1 MIDQIIDYRIPTQ
14 FKSRN
19 DEIIYIGDIMSIHPV
34 WTTCPLHFEVIND
47 NEIKWK
53 HKTTLRTELSYWLNY
68 AQKRKKE

>member
-1 MIDQIIDYRIPTQ
+1 MNKIPTQ

-19 DEIIYIGDIMSIHPV
+19 DEIIYIGDVMSIYPV

-53 HKTTLRTELSYWLNY
+53 HQTTLRTELSYWLNY